1 VIGWGNI
8 ACVRHSSDMDRASS
22 RLLRG
27 FGCEDFGGSDLA
39 SEMVSIGE
47 AAQRDKYIS
56 AQRQAKQRNVFQR
69 QMSIQ
74 IPPSDYIMPQKI
86 TVDC

>member
-1 VIGWGNI
+1 MIGWGNI

-47 AAQRDKYIS
+47 AAQRDKYIIS
-56 AQRQAKQRNVFQR
+56 TKTSKTKKCFPAPNEHSNSTK
-69 QMSIQ
+69 
-74 IPPSDYIMPQKI
+74 
-86 TVDC
+86 